1 MTIMSI
7 TTYHYFNDLASDF
20 ATVATVVTSP
30 KFVVSS
36 EFSYEA
42 GERKL
47 EELARTFN
55 QQIEIR
61 SYDNFVVHDIT
72 VVLP

>member
-7 TTYHYFNDLASDF
+7 TTYHYFEGIAQDF
-20 ATVATVVTSP
+20 ATVTTVTTSP
-30 KFVVSS
+30 RFVITS
-36 EFSYEA
+36 ELDYQA

-55 QQIEIR
+55 QQIEVR
-61 SYDNFVVHDIT
+61 NYENFVVHDIT
-72 VVLP
+72 MVLP